1 MQDWQLDRQLD
12 RQAANLGLEWI
23 SQNET
28 PPARTSKA
36 LVVSQAADMINL
48 VT

>member
-12 RQAANLGLEWI
+12 RQAANLGLEGS
-23 SQNET
+23 SQNDE

-48 VT
+48 AT